1 MSYKLQIYV
10 QYFKGLLSIRVIKVG
25 ERRGFIKKKIM
36 FLINSKKKSCTIEIC
51 ANMKGMQDPETN
63 PKLRLDL
70 VARNYGNI

>member
-1 MSYKLQIYV
+1 
-10 QYFKGLLSIRVIKVG
+10 
-25 ERRGFIKKKIM
+25 M